1 MSIAAPA
8 SRCVPPVFT
17 VCQPTAGIS
26 SSSMT
31 PAASS
36 AMPASGSVPGW
47 RYISAEK
54 YSLYDKVRPI
64 VGFFG
69 SFVRGDQPP
78 LSDIDILV
86 EFTPEK
92 HTFDNFMEV
101 AYLLEEILGR
111 KVELIT
117 PEALSPHI
125 GPHILREV
133 ERVPI
138 AA

>member
-1 MSIAAPA
+1 MNDKIQDKDLIFK
-8 SRCVPPVFT
+8 R
-17 VCQPTAGIS
+17 ILD
-26 SSSMT
+26 
-31 PAASS
+31 
-36 AMPASGSVPGW
+36 
-47 RYISAEK
+47 EK
-54 YSLYDKVRPI
+54 KQLAFYGVKNIGL
-64 VGFFG
+64 FG
-69 SFVRGDQPP
+69 SFVRGDQTPS
-78 LSDIDILV
+78 SDIDILV

-101 AYLLEEILGR
+101 AFLLEEILER

-138 AA
+138 SA

>member
-1 MSIAAPA
+1 MN
-8 SRCVPPVFT
+8 
-17 VCQPTAGIS
+17 
-26 SSSMT
+26 
-31 PAASS
+31 
-36 AMPASGSVPGW
+36 
-47 RYISAEK
+47 EK
-54 YSLYDKVRPI
+54 TNAKDTIFKRILDEKKQLAFYGVKNIGL
-64 VGFFG
+64 FG
-69 SFVRGDQPP
+69 SFVRGDQTP

-86 EFTPEK
+86 EFMPEK

-101 AYLLEEILGR
+101 AFLLEEILER

>member
-1 MSIAAPA
+1 MNENTNVNELIFKRILDEQKQLA
-8 SRCVPPVFT
+8 FY
-17 VCQPTAGIS
+17 GIKNI
-26 SSSMT
+26 
-31 PAASS
+31 
-36 AMPASGSVPGW
+36 G
-47 RYISAEK
+47 
-54 YSLYDKVRPI
+54 L
-64 VGFFG
+64 FG
-69 SFVRGDQPP
+69 SFVRGEQTPK
-78 LSDIDILV
+78 SDIDDLV

-101 AYLLEEILGR
+101 AILLEEILGR

-133 ERVPI
+133 ERVHI